1 MIEEDGDEN
10 KLSPPS
16 HKNNNANL
24 NVNKNKYRSSSHD
37 EFGVATRKI
46 FQNKIKMKRVEDLDC
61 NTNYGSA
68 QKSGGNQNGRPLAK
82 YSDEGDTNINFAEQY
97 RMNLRRTVFNET
109 KMMIKSKRTKL
120 KYSYQTLD

>member
-46 FQNKIKMKRVEDLDC
+46 F
-61 NTNYGSA
+61 
-68 QKSGGNQNGRPLAK
+68 
-82 YSDEGDTNINFAEQY
+82 
-97 RMNLRRTVFNET
+97 
-109 KMMIKSKRTKL
+109 
-120 KYSYQTLD
+120 